1 MKIENTSYVLMKI
14 GNIEIDEETTYLTS
28 DDKFTNDI
36 REALKAT
43 NRRTALELKHDYEV
57 CNNHSYES
65 DLKVV
70 PLKVTYEW

>member
-14 GNIEIDEETTYLTS
+14 GNIEINEETMYLDT
-28 DDKFTNDI
+28 DDNFTNDI
-36 REALKAT
+36 QKAAKAA
-43 NRRTALELKHDYEV
+43 NRRTALELKHYYETSK
-57 CNNHSYES
+57 NHSYES